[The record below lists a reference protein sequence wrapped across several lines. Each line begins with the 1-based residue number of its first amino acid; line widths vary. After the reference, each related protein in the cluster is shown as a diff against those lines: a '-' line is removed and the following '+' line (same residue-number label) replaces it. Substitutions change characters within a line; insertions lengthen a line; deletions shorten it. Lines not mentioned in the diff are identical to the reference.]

1 MKRRLMELAGI
12 VHRSQSL
19 KGKRLLKEEPE
30 DDAGEDAG
38 GDADGGDDSG
48 ADDLFGDDSSGDAGG
63 LDDDSADSDAGDAPG
78 DDEAKPAEPEKKEP
92 ELSVGEKQKYG
103 ESDIE
108 EPIYD
113 AVEFAFAK
121 ATKSAKVG
129 EKHHRGKPGATYVE
143 ESLKRYSLKAFLFEE
158 KKKEDEEP
166 SRVDLAN
173 FDMQAYAN
181 EISHKIKYYTTQFDW
196 QGMILNI
203 SKQFLF
209 LIAILE
215 SLLNNIAY
223 NFTKSLSFLFSKITF
238 LLVVFPSRNKST
250 TTLPVNIS
258 FILPKRLDIKDPPP
272 TPPAPLLTPIA
283 SIIF

>member
-38 GDADGGDDSG
+38 DDAGGDADGGDDSG
-48 ADDLFGDDSSGDAGG
+48 ADSLFGDDSSGDAGG
-63 LDDDSADSDAGDAPG
+63 LDDDSADSDAGDAAG
-78 DDEAKPAEPEKKEP
+78 DDEAKPKEP
-92 ELSVGEKQKYG
+92 EDEEPKLSTGDIAKYG
-103 ESDIE
+103 ESDVE

-113 AVEFAFAK
+113 AVESAFAK
-121 ATKSAKVG
+121 ATKHAKVG
-129 EKHHRGKPGATYVE
+129 EKYHRGKPGATYVE

-158 KKKEDEEP
+158 KKKEEEDP
-166 SRVDLAN
+166 TRIDLAN

-203 SKQFLF
+203 SKQFL
-209 LIAILE
+209 
-215 SLLNNIAY
+215 LNNIHEKEAQQAVQEFEEILARVEDLDHLIDDY
-223 NFTKSLSFLFSKITF
+223 DD
-238 LLVVFPSRNKST
+238 
-250 TTLPVNIS
+250 PV
-258 FILPKRLDIKDPPP
+258 PVH
-272 TPPAPLLTPIA
+272 TAVGA
-283 SIIF
+283 VAGGGGGV

>member
-1 MKRRLMELAGI
+1 MELAGI

-203 SKQFLF
+203 SKQFL
-209 LIAILE
+209 
-215 SLLNNIAY
+215 LNNIHEKEAQQAVQE
-223 NFTKSLSFLFSKITF
+223 FEE
-238 LLVVFPSRNKST
+238 
-250 TTLPVNIS
+250 
-258 FILPKRLDIKDPPP
+258 ILARVEDLDHLIDDYDD
-272 TPPAPLLTPIA
+272 PAPVHTA
-283 SIIF
+283 VGAVAGGGGGV